1 MEVRDNYYTIVQGTV
16 KLKVFTASLDEAL
29 HDEDLPRV
37 RRLLLANWPPFHSPL
52 MVASE
57 QGWLSVVN
65 RLLKAAANREDI
77 DKKTHNTGMTALHF
91 AICHSHF
98 DIAFLLLE
106 NGASLFP
113 KNKRGN
119 SPLDSIQRLSQ
130 WWEVEDLVLQTWEK
144 VDELKKGG
152 RKTKE
157 THTPRG
163 TGKKRNFLWIP
174 LDGHLEPSQ
183 LRTETRFCAVLVLA

>member
-144 VDELKKGG
+144 VERWKRRKPFVIFLSTLKTQKGQEAQAMHLVHTCVERVFLCRDLKELI
-152 RKTKE
+152 
-157 THTPRG
+157 
-163 TGKKRNFLWIP
+163 GKFL
-174 LDGHLEPSQ
+174 
-183 LRTETRFCAVLVLA
+183 